1 MSVPRPATKCH
12 YRALLIASLISGGNL
27 LPLLPAFADRNS
39 PTPGTE
45 IQNQATAEFTDTAD
59 NSTGTALSDVVKV
72 TVAEVAGI
80 SAAGSGITNPAYR
93 TNMVYFDF
101 LVKNTGNDQTQFFI
115 PAAPSVA
122 TVGSVVIPPANIGQ
136 LKVIEYNNG
145 TTTTNISANN
155 LVNTST
161 GSVTGDLT
169 GLPNGGSLPAGGY
182 ITVRVPIT
190 IPANAI
196 TGDIISVTLGNTTG
210 QPNTTGQ
217 LDASGIPYV
226 VGSNGNGT
234 NDLYTK
240 DNPDGSNGET
250 ATGAPI
256 NGDGVTNDGD
266 INKHRQEASVT
277 QTTPVID
284 PATVTIKG
292 TAWDDANGSG
302 TSAFVTIKDG
312 AETGANTSASAPV
325 VINAILVD
333 STGKV
338 LDSQPV
344 NPTDGTYTLSTL
356 GVQNGVYVILSTTA
370 GVKGDP
376 APTPSV
382 PTGWA
387 GTTLLTYA
395 DPANVFNIGIA
406 DITGKDFGIDR
417 LPVTTAVNK
426 PSQPNPPG
434 PTQYQVPTLAGTDP
448 EDGAIGSG
456 QKFKIVTLP
465 DPTTQGILYYDG
477 VAVTAGKT
485 ISNYDPTKLKFD
497 PVNGPVTMSFNYV
510 AIDAAGKEDPTP
522 AAATMVFS
530 ATNVTIA
537 GKVWNDKNTSA
548 TNNNPSTI
556 SPTADAE
563 VGTDAVFGTTQTKVN
578 AVLVDATTG
587 EAILA
592 SVPVASD
599 GSYSFAD
606 VPPGTKVKVLLSST
620 AVAVG
625 EKPTATV
632 PTGWLATS
640 PNTTLPFNTGFIPVT
655 STTNDIDFGIRQK
668 GKLVLLKLITKV
680 NGQTTN
686 PNDGTVLNTPATD
699 TFNTGVGNW
708 PANYLIGKT
717 NGGYIKP
724 GDTIEYT
731 VYFLNNQGADASKVK
746 MCDPIRGGQDYV
758 PNTIQLQLG
767 TGPIDSQT
775 DGANA
780 TDYAHSYA
788 AGNTPSGCNAAAAT
802 STGADNGGIAIGIPT
817 LDAALPNIVGATG
830 IGTPIQS
837 YGLFRFT
844 TKVKQ

>member
-1 MSVPRPATKCH
+1 MSVPRPATKRH
-12 YRALLIASLISGGNL
+12 YRALLMASLISGGNL
-27 LPLLPAFADRNS
+27 LPLLPAFADLNS

-93 TNMVYFDF
+93 TNVVYFDF
-101 LVKNTGNDQTQFFI
+101 KIKNEGNDPTQLFI
-115 PAAPSVA
+115 PAKPSVV
-122 TVGSVVIPPANIGQ
+122 TVGGVAVPVANIGQ
-136 LKVIEYNNG
+136 LQVIEYNNVTA
-145 TTTTNISANN
+145 TTSITANN

-161 GSVTGDLT
+161 GSATGDLT
-169 GLPNGGSLPAGGY
+169 GLPNGGTGLPNGGTSLPNGGSVPVGGY

-190 IPANAI
+190 IPANAT

-210 QPNTTGQ
+210 QPNTTGA
-217 LDASGIPYV
+217 DNSNIPYV
-226 VGSNGNGT
+226 VGSN
-234 NDLYTK
+234 DLYTQ
-240 DNPDGSNGET
+240 DNAGTANGDF
-250 ATGAPI
+250 AGDPI
-256 NGDGVTNDGD
+256 NGDTTG
-266 INKHRQEASVT
+266 HRQEASVT
-277 QTTPVID
+277 QTTRVVD
-284 PATVTIKG
+284 PTTVSIKG

-302 TSAFVTIKDG
+302 TSAFATIKDG
-312 AETGANTSASAPV
+312 TETGANTSASAPV

-356 GVQNGVYVILSTTA
+356 GVQNGVYVLLSTTA
-370 GVKGDP
+370 GVKGNQ

-382 PTGWA
+382 PIGWA
-387 GTTLLTYA
+387 GTTPLTYA
-395 DPANVFNIGIA
+395 DPATVFNIGIA

-417 LPVTTAVNK
+417 LPVTTAVNQ

-434 PTQYQVPTLAGTDP
+434 TTQYQVPTLAGTDP
-448 EDGAIGSG
+448 EDGAIGTG

-477 VAVTAGKT
+477 VAVTAGQT
-485 ISNYDPTKLKFD
+485 ISTYDPTKLKFD

-510 AIDAAGKEDPTP
+510 AIDAAGKESATP
-522 AAATMVFS
+522 AAATMSFS

-537 GKVWNDKNTSA
+537 GKVWNDKNASA

-587 EAILA
+587 KAILA

-606 VPPGTKVKVLLSST
+606 VPPGTDVKVLLSST

-625 EKPTATV
+625 EIPSATV
-632 PTGWLATS
+632 PTGWIGTS
-640 PNTTLPFNTGFIPVT
+640 PKTTALFNTGFIPVT

-731 VYFLNNQGADASKVK
+731 VYFLNNQGADASNVK

-788 AGNTPSGCNAAAAT
+788 TGDTPDSCNAAAAT
-802 STGADNGGIAIGIPT
+802 STGADNGGIAIGIPI
-817 LDAALPNIVGATG
+817 LDTALPNIVGATG
-830 IGTPIQS
+830 VGTPSQS

-844 TKVKQ
+844 TKVKP